1 MAYAYASSADVGEL
15 ISRSRQ
21 STRGLDELLHAFTVC
36 RHIQFFCMQTLLVRP
51 YSMVVRAAPLTEITV
66 NPRRTWDE
74 LEP

>member
-1 MAYAYASSADVGEL
+1 MSSCMPLQCVVTFD
-15 ISRSRQ
+15 
-21 STRGLDELLHAFTVC
+21 
-36 RHIQFFCMQTLLVRP
+36 FFCMQTLLVRP